1 MPLGKD
7 SITKR
12 VAKPAEE
19 QKKAPATKK
28 AAAKKPAA
36 KPAVKASVLSAVA
49 PETVEKVVAHKEN
62 APVEKCA
69 LGQALPYY
77 LL

>member
-12 VAKPAEE
+12 VAKPAEKTAE
-19 QKKAPATKK
+19 KPAPKKAPA
-28 AAAKKPAA
+28 KKPPV
-36 KPAVKASVLSAVA
+36 KTAVVTNIA
-49 PETVEKVVAHKEN
+49 PETVEKVTGAKACEI
-62 APVEKCA
+62 KKTA
-69 LGQALPYY
+69 LGEDMPYY